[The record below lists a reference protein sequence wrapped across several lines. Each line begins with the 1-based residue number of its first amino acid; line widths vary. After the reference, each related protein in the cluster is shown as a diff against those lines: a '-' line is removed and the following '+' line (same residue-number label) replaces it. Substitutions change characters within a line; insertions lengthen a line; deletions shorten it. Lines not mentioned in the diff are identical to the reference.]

1 MAILGKATSQ
11 GTQTYRERYLTQC
24 AASHFREV
32 NGLAVSSIGI
42 GTYLGQPDKPT
53 DTAVTEAVVEAVRG
67 GINLIDTAINYRYMH
82 AEWSIREALL
92 QLIIKDGVVSREEL
106 IICSKGGFLPDRD
119 RNTWFAKEY
128 INNQT
133 FNIQPIDLVGGCHC
147 LHPEYLQDQLDRTLE
162 NLDVETID
170 IYYLHNPETQLS
182 EVSHKVFYKRLS
194 LAFEVMEAAVKAGKI
209 SAYGLATW
217 NGFRVPP
224 SHASHIDLAHA
235 KSLARQ
241 AAGSQADSFKFIQLP
256 VNLGMLE
263 AIVKPTQKLESQMVS
278 AIAAANKLGI
288 SAIASAA
295 IGQAK
300 GLGHIPETLNA
311 AFGDRPLTN
320 AMKTLQFTRSVPG
333 LLAAL
338 VGMKAKNHLAENL
351 ELAAI
356 APLSKTTWQALISP
370 TN

>member
-11 GTQTYRERYLTQC
+11 GTQTYRERYLTRC
-24 AASHFREV
+24 AADHFREV

-42 GTYLGQPDKPT
+42 GTYLGQPNKPT
-53 DTAVTEAVVEAVRG
+53 DAAVTEAVVEAVRG

-82 AEWSIREALL
+82 AEWSIRAALS
-92 QLIIKDGVVSREEL
+92 QLIKDGVVSREEL

-119 RNTWFAKEY
+119 RDAWFSREY
-128 INNQT
+128 VNNPKFSIRST
-133 FNIQPIDLVGGCHC
+133 DLVAGCHC
-147 LHPEYLQDQLDRTLE
+147 LHPEYLQDQLDRSLE

-170 IYYLHNPETQLS
+170 IYYIHNPETQLS
-182 EVSHKVFYKRLS
+182 EVSQTIFYKRLS

-217 NGFRVPP
+217 SGFRVPP
-224 SHASHIDLAHA
+224 TNANHIDLART
-235 KSLARQ
+235 KRLARE
-241 AAGSQADSFKFIQLP
+241 AAGSQADSFKVIQLP
-256 VNLGMLE
+256 LNPGMLE
-263 AIVKPTQKLESQMVS
+263 AFVKPTQQVESEMVS

-300 GLGHIPETLNA
+300 GLGTIPESLDSA
-311 AFGDRPLTN
+311 LGDRQLTN

-338 VGMKAKNHLAENL
+338 VGMKAKNHVAENL
-351 ELAAI
+351 ALTATE
-356 APLSKTTWQALISP
+356 PLSQTSWQAIINQ